1 MSCKYGLKECMKYL
15 QLRWDCVLT
24 PKEMVGSEQDFLL
37 STDVKNLV
45 STCDIKRS
53 LVEHRNKIQTLS
65 DETAVSM
72 KKNVYR
78 NYKQFIDT
86 SKEISCILS
95 HKSSLSAKGVGL
107 A

>member
-1 MSCKYGLKECMKYL
+1 MLISIDITSKSIHKFSLLYL
-15 QLRWDCVLT
+15 
-24 PKEMVGSEQDFLL
+24 
-37 STDVKNLV
+37 DVKSLV
-45 STCDIKRS
+45 STSDIKRT

-86 SKEISCILS
+86 SKEISCIFSIHYYKL
-95 HKSSLSAKGVGL
+95 
-107 A
+107 